1 MGSHLGLGLSKLPG
15 PSMSGQ
21 ALQEMEGVVRRAHL
35 KLSIE
40 SRHLCNLCSKE
51 RLGAGWLFGMGH
63 RLVEDDP
70 RQFPC
75 PPALLSSLQLTSR
88 QNNFA
93 RGLEQQLP
101 DGLVVATVPL
111 ENQCQEELSD
121 PTPDPE
127 FLTGE

>member
-1 MGSHLGLGLSKLPG
+1 MFFWDGSL
-15 PSMSGQ
+15 
-21 ALQEMEGVVRRAHL
+21 
-35 KLSIE
+35 
-40 SRHLCNLCSKE
+40 
-51 RLGAGWLFGMGH
+51 AG
-63 RLVEDDP
+63 RDDP
-70 RQFPC
+70 SPFCC
-75 PPALLSSLQLTSR
+75 PPALLFSLQSTSR

>member
-1 MGSHLGLGLSKLPG
+1 MPRGLVLGFWSGLPARCCH
-15 PSMSGQ
+15 P
-21 ALQEMEGVVRRAHL
+21 
-35 KLSIE
+35 LSPHPI
-40 SRHLCNLCSKE
+40 L
-51 RLGAGWLFGMGH
+51 LF
-63 RLVEDDP
+63 P
-70 RQFPC
+70 
-75 PPALLSSLQLTSR
+75 QLISR

>member
-1 MGSHLGLGLSKLPG
+1 MFFWDGSLAGRDD
-15 PSMSGQ
+15 PSPFCCPPTLLF
-21 ALQEMEGVVRRAHL
+21 ALQ
-35 KLSIE
+35 S
-40 SRHLCNLCSKE
+40 
-51 RLGAGWLFGMGH
+51 
-63 RLVEDDP
+63 
-70 RQFPC
+70 
-75 PPALLSSLQLTSR
+75 TSR

>member
-1 MGSHLGLGLSKLPG
+1 MAFWGGSW
-15 PSMSGQ
+15 
-21 ALQEMEGVVRRAHL
+21 
-35 KLSIE
+35 
-40 SRHLCNLCSKE
+40 
-51 RLGAGWLFGMGH
+51 AGGG
-63 RLVEDDP
+63 DP
-70 RQFPC
+70 RQFLG
-75 PPALLSSLQLTSR
+75 PPALPSSLPFTSR

>member
-1 MGSHLGLGLSKLPG
+1 MLGGFWDGSL
-15 PSMSGQ
+15 
-21 ALQEMEGVVRRAHL
+21 
-35 KLSIE
+35 
-40 SRHLCNLCSKE
+40 LC
-51 RLGAGWLFGMGH
+51 G
-63 RLVEDDP
+63 DDL

-75 PPALLSSLQLTSR
+75 PPALPSSLQLTSR

>member
-1 MGSHLGLGLSKLPG
+1 MPEGKEKYQVLLWDGSL
-15 PSMSGQ
+15 
-21 ALQEMEGVVRRAHL
+21 
-35 KLSIE
+35 
-40 SRHLCNLCSKE
+40 
-51 RLGAGWLFGMGH
+51 AG
-63 RLVEDDP
+63 RDDP
-70 RQFPC
+70 SHFYC
-75 PPALLSSLQLTSR
+75 PPVLVFSLQLTSR

-121 PTPDPE
+121 PMPDPE

>member
-1 MGSHLGLGLSKLPG
+1 MSEGKEKRQPG
-15 PSMSGQ
+15 FFWDG
-21 ALQEMEGVVRRAHL
+21 
-35 KLSIE
+35 
-40 SRHLCNLCSKE
+40 
-51 RLGAGWLFGMGH
+51 
-63 RLVEDDP
+63 DDP
-70 RQFPC
+70 SHFWC
-75 PPALLSSLQLTSR
+75 PPTFLLSLQLTSR

>member
-1 MGSHLGLGLSKLPG
+1 MAKGKTWCWV
-15 PSMSGQ
+15 
-21 ALQEMEGVVRRAHL
+21 AFWD
-35 KLSIE
+35 E
-40 SRHLCNLCSKE
+40 SA
-51 RLGAGWLFGMGH
+51 AGGG
-63 RLVEDDP
+63 DP
-70 RQFPC
+70 RQFAC
-75 PPALLSSLQLTSR
+75 VPALPSSLQLNSR

-121 PTPDPE
+121 PMPDPE

>member
-1 MGSHLGLGLSKLPG
+1 MFFWDGSLTG
-15 PSMSGQ
+15 
-21 ALQEMEGVVRRAHL
+21 R
-35 KLSIE
+35 
-40 SRHLCNLCSKE
+40 
-51 RLGAGWLFGMGH
+51 
-63 RLVEDDP
+63 DDP
-70 RQFPC
+70 SPFCC
-75 PPALLSSLQLTSR
+75 PPTLLFSLQSTSR

>member
-1 MGSHLGLGLSKLPG
+1 MPKGNSWCRVVFWGGLWADG
-15 PSMSGQ
+15 
-21 ALQEMEGVVRRAHL
+21 
-35 KLSIE
+35 
-40 SRHLCNLCSKE
+40 
-51 RLGAGWLFGMGH
+51 
-63 RLVEDDP
+63 DDP
-70 RQFPC
+70 RQFPG
-75 PPALLSSLQLTSR
+75 PPALPSSLQFTSR

>member
-1 MGSHLGLGLSKLPG
+1 MAFISHDQRKSMVLGGVLGMDHWP
-15 PSMSGQ
+15 
-21 ALQEMEGVVRRAHL
+21 
-35 KLSIE
+35 
-40 SRHLCNLCSKE
+40 
-51 RLGAGWLFGMGH
+51 LF
-63 RLVEDDP
+63 
-70 RQFPC
+70 
-75 PPALLSSLQLTSR
+75 PALFSSPHCTSR